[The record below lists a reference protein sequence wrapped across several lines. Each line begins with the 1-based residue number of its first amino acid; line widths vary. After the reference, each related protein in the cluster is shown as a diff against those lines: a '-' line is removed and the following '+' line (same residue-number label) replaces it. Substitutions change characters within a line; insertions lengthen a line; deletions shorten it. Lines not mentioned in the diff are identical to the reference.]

1 MTVSWPL
8 LAYTLCSLVACGT
21 LGVQGAVALRGHGT
35 KLQAPAVAAAL
46 AFALAGGVFACMRF
60 GHLERLFNVFANPA
74 SPIAQGYYAVVLV
87 AAVALV
93 ALVVLR
99 RGEVGEGMPRWCAAL
114 TVAGGLAGVYALAA
128 NDTAT
133 IRDAGKTWLTAAYFL
148 CAATLAG
155 TLVCSGIQA
164 LRERAA
170 LRGLGAA
177 GVAAAL
183 ANGAMGV
190 AYAFVSPTL
199 GVRAASI
206 TSSTYGI
213 VPGSPSGSSASDAA
227 ALVGFDSP
235 VFWVGVVAV
244 GIVVPIVG
252 SLAARRLRG
261 GAAGAVCAVAAACA
275 LVGVACALELFL
287 PSGSGTRFFA

>member
-21 LGVQGAVALRGHGT
+21 LAVQGAVALRGHGT
-35 KLQAPAVAAAL
+35 KVQMPAVAASL
-46 AFALAGGVFACMRF
+46 VLGLAGGVFACMRF

-74 SPIAQGYYAVVLV
+74 SPIARGYYAIVAVLV
-87 AAVALV
+87 VAAI

-99 RGEVGEGMPRWCAAL
+99 RGEAGEGMPRWCAVL
-114 TVAGGLAGVYALAA
+114 TIAVGLLGVYALAA

-133 IRDAGKTWLTAAYFL
+133 IHDAGKTWITAAYFL
-148 CAATLAG
+148 CAAALEG
-155 TLVCSGIQA
+155 ILVCSGIQA
-164 LRERAA
+164 VREQAA
-170 LRGLGAA
+170 LCGLGAG

-183 ANGAMGV
+183 ATGAMSV

-213 VPGSPSGSSASDAA
+213 VPGHPSGSSASDAA

-235 VFWVGVVAV
+235 VFWAGVVVA
-244 GIVVPIVG
+244 GIVVPIAG
-252 SLAARRLRG
+252 SLVARRLRG
-261 GAAGAVCAVAAACA
+261 GAAAAVCAVAAVCA
-275 LVGVACALELFL
+275 LVGVACSLELFL